1 MTRRMT
7 TLKWVFYALWTLV
20 FLLVQ
25 QLMFPYL
32 RIAGVHPFIL
42 PSLAAIAASF
52 EGKREG
58 PVYALVLGLVCD
70 TLFTGA
76 FPCFYAS
83 VLRISG
89 SQKTAWMLVLGM
101 LHAVIV
107 VVLLA
112 LGLSALLAGQ
122 AARRLIMPGAVC
134 SLAVSAGALLL
145 TDLFN
150 AVAFT
155 YSHGTPPGEAMW
167 LTAREILLSLPFAM
181 LVHLVFSRVHRRF
194 DRR

>member
-76 FPCFYAS
+76 FPCFYA
-83 VLRISG
+83 
-89 SQKTAWMLVLGM
+89 
-101 LHAVIV
+101 
-107 VVLLA
+107 VVLT
-112 LGLSALLAGQ
+112 LSALLAGQ

-155 YSHGTPPGEAMW
+155 YSPGTPPGEAMW
-167 LTAREILLSLPFAM
+167 LTAREILLSLPFSM

>member
-42 PSLAAIAASF
+42 PSQAAIAASF

-76 FPCFYAS
+76 FPCFYA
-83 VLRISG
+83 
-89 SQKTAWMLVLGM
+89 
-101 LHAVIV
+101 
-107 VVLLA
+107 VVLT
-112 LGLSALLAGQ
+112 LSALLAGQ

-167 LTAREILLSLPFAM
+167 LTAREILLSLPFSM

>member
-76 FPCFYAS
+76 FPCFYA
-83 VLRISG
+83 
-89 SQKTAWMLVLGM
+89 
-101 LHAVIV
+101 
-107 VVLLA
+107 VVLT
-112 LGLSALLAGQ
+112 LSALLAGQ

-155 YSHGTPPGEAMW
+155 CSHGTPPGEAMW
-167 LTAREILLSLPFAM
+167 LTAREILLSLPFSM

>member
-7 TLKWVFYALWTLV
+7 TLKWVFYALWTLA
-20 FLLVQ
+20 FLLAQ
-25 QLMFPYL
+25 QLVFPYL

-76 FPCFYAS
+76 FPCFYA
-83 VLRISG
+83 
-89 SQKTAWMLVLGM
+89 
-101 LHAVIV
+101 
-107 VVLLA
+107 VVLT
-112 LGLSALLAGQ
+112 LSALLAGQ

-194 DRR
+194 TGR

>member
-76 FPCFYAS
+76 FPCFYA
-83 VLRISG
+83 
-89 SQKTAWMLVLGM
+89 
-101 LHAVIV
+101 
-107 VVLLA
+107 VVLT
-112 LGLSALLAGQ
+112 LSALLAGQ

-167 LTAREILLSLPFAM
+167 LTAREILLSLPFSM
-181 LVHLVFSRVHRRF
+181 LVHLVFSRVHRR
-194 DRR
+194 

>member
-25 QLMFPYL
+25 QLVFPYL

-76 FPCFYAS
+76 FPCFYA
-83 VLRISG
+83 
-89 SQKTAWMLVLGM
+89 
-101 LHAVIV
+101 
-107 VVLLA
+107 VVLT
-112 LGLSALLAGQ
+112 LSALL
-122 AARRLIMPGAVC
+122 AVC

>member
-1 MTRRMT
+1 MT

-76 FPCFYAS
+76 FPCFYA
-83 VLRISG
+83 
-89 SQKTAWMLVLGM
+89 
-101 LHAVIV
+101 
-107 VVLLA
+107 VVLT
-112 LGLSALLAGQ
+112 LSALLAGQ

>member
-25 QLMFPYL
+25 QLVFPYL

-76 FPCFYAS
+76 FPCFYA
-83 VLRISG
+83 
-89 SQKTAWMLVLGM
+89 
-101 LHAVIV
+101 
-107 VVLLA
+107 VVLT
-112 LGLSALLAGQ
+112 LSALLAGQ

-155 YSHGTPPGEAMW
+155 YSHGTPPGQAMW